1 MPFLVDTG
9 ADFTVLQPDDS
20 RQLLRLSQQRTPTPA
35 ASSAVTISGIGSGV
49 ERASVRRVG
58 LRFIDDNSQSYWFA
72 QSILFADHR
81 ASRSWGV
88 PSVLGRD
95 VLQRFDLNLSYDPPS
110 ITLALND

>member
-1 MPFLVDTG
+1 M
-9 ADFTVLQPDDS
+9 
-20 RQLLRLSQQRTPTPA
+20 
-35 ASSAVTISGIGSGV
+35 
-49 ERASVRRVG
+49 
-58 LRFIDDNSQSYWFA
+58 DDNSQSYWFA